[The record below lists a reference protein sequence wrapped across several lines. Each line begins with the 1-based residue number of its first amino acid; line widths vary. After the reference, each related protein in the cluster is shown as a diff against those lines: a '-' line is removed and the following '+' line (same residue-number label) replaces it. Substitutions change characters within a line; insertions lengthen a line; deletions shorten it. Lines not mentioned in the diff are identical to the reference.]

1 MLTGAKARC
10 RERPA
15 RLLFGAPCSWLSYGV
30 LNRRLDV
37 QPTENAFVFLIL
49 IKEMCMKLF
58 VSGLLALLLTAGS
71 ALAAGQPM
79 ELKTDEQKL
88 SYAMGLDLG
97 EYFKGLEEKFDLN
110 ALQQGISDSYSGG
123 KPLLSPEDAAAVQQT
138 FAKRQQEKQ
147 IQKTVGMVQKN
158 RKAAEEFLKANKAKE
173 GVVETKSGLQY
184 KVVKKGQGAKPT
196 PTDTVK
202 VQYKG
207 SLLDGNEFDSSY
219 KRNEPAVF
227 QVNQVIAGWQEALP
241 LIETGS
247 TVELYIPPD
256 LAYGDRGA
264 PPVIEPGSMLV
275 FQVELLE
282 IQAPAKEKEKEK
294 EKK

>member
-1 MLTGAKARC
+1 
-10 RERPA
+10 
-15 RLLFGAPCSWLSYGV
+15 
-30 LNRRLDV
+30 
-37 QPTENAFVFLIL
+37 
-49 IKEMCMKLF
+49 MKWY
-58 VSGLLALLLTAGS
+58 VPGLLAMLLAVGP
-71 ALAAGQPM
+71 AVAADQPT

-97 EYFKGLEEKFDLN
+97 EYFKDLGEKFDLN
-110 ALQQGISDSYSGG
+110 VLQQGINDGYNGN
-123 KPLLSPEDAAAVQQT
+123 KPLLTPEDAAAIQQT

-147 IQKTVGMVQKN
+147 VQKTVAMVQKN

-184 KVVKKGQGAKPT
+184 RVVKKGQGAKPV

-207 SLLDGNEFDSSY
+207 TLLDGKEFDSSY
-219 KRNEPAVF
+219 KRNEPATF

-241 LIETGS
+241 LMETGS
-247 TVELYIPPD
+247 TFELYIPPD

-264 PPVIEPGSMLV
+264 PPVIEPGSMLT

-282 IQAPAKEKEKEK
+282 IQQPPKEKEK
-294 EKK
+294 EKKE

>member
-1 MLTGAKARC
+1 
-10 RERPA
+10 
-15 RLLFGAPCSWLSYGV
+15 
-30 LNRRLDV
+30 
-37 QPTENAFVFLIL
+37 
-49 IKEMCMKLF
+49 
-58 VSGLLALLLTAGS
+58 
-71 ALAAGQPM
+71 
-79 ELKTDEQKL
+79 
-88 SYAMGLDLG
+88 MGLDLG
-97 EYFKGLEEKFDLN
+97 EYFKGMEEKFDLN
-110 ALQQGISDSYSGG
+110 VLQQGINDGYKGN
-123 KPLLSPEDAAAVQQT
+123 KPLLTAEEAAAIQQT

-147 IQKTVGMVQKN
+147 IQKTVTMVQKN

-184 KVVKKGQGAKPT
+184 KVVKKGQGAKPV

-207 SLLDGNEFDSSY
+207 TLLDGKEFDSSY
-219 KRNEPAVF
+219 KRNEPAEF

-241 LIETGS
+241 LMEAGS
-247 TVELYIPPD
+247 TYELYIPPD

-282 IQAPAKEKEKEK
+282 IQPPAKEKEKEK

>member
-1 MLTGAKARC
+1 
-10 RERPA
+10 
-15 RLLFGAPCSWLSYGV
+15 
-30 LNRRLDV
+30 
-37 QPTENAFVFLIL
+37 
-49 IKEMCMKLF
+49 MKLY
-58 VSGLLALLLTAGS
+58 VSGLLALLLTTGPAF
-71 ALAAGQPM
+71 AAEPPA

-88 SYAMGLDLG
+88 SYAMGVDLG
-97 EYFKGLEEKFDLN
+97 EYFKGMEEKFDLN
-110 ALQQGISDSYSGG
+110 VLQQGINDGYKGNKS
-123 KPLLSPEDAAAVQQT
+123 LLSADEAAAIQQT

-147 IQKTVGMVQKN
+147 IQKTVTMVQKN
-158 RKAAEEFLKANKAKE
+158 RKASEEFLKANKAKE

-184 KVVKKGQGAKPT
+184 KVVKKGQGAKPV

-207 SLLDGNEFDSSY
+207 TLLDGKEFDSSY
-219 KRNEPAVF
+219 KRNEPAEF

-241 LIETGS
+241 LMEAGS
-247 TVELYIPPD
+247 TYELYIPPD

-282 IQAPAKEKEKEK
+282 VQPPAKEKEKEK
-294 EKK
+294 DKK

>member
-1 MLTGAKARC
+1 
-10 RERPA
+10 
-15 RLLFGAPCSWLSYGV
+15 
-30 LNRRLDV
+30 
-37 QPTENAFVFLIL
+37 
-49 IKEMCMKLF
+49 MKLY
-58 VSGLLALLLTAGS
+58 VSCLLALLFTAGT
-71 ALAAGQPM
+71 AIAADQPT

-110 ALQQGISDSYSGG
+110 VLQAGINDGYNGN
-123 KPLLSPEDAAAVQQT
+123 KPLLTPEDAAAIQQT

-147 IQKTVGMVQKN
+147 MQKTVAMVQKN

-207 SLLDGNEFDSSY
+207 TLLDGKEFDSSY

-227 QVNQVIAGWQEALP
+227 QVNQVIAGWQEAMP
-241 LIETGS
+241 LMETGS
-247 TVELYIPPD
+247 TLELYIPPD

-282 IQAPAKEKEKEK
+282 IQPPVKEKEKEK
-294 EKK
+294 EKKE

>member
-1 MLTGAKARC
+1 
-10 RERPA
+10 
-15 RLLFGAPCSWLSYGV
+15 
-30 LNRRLDV
+30 
-37 QPTENAFVFLIL
+37 
-49 IKEMCMKLF
+49 MKLY

-71 ALAAGQPM
+71 AIAADQPV

-110 ALQQGISDSYSGG
+110 VLQAGINDGYNGN
-123 KPLLSPEDAAAVQQT
+123 KPLLTPEDAAGIQQT

-147 IQKTVGMVQKN
+147 MQKTVVMVQKN

-207 SLLDGNEFDSSY
+207 TLLDGKEFDSSY

-241 LIETGS
+241 LMEVGATY
-247 TVELYIPPD
+247 ELFIPPD

-264 PPVIEPGSMLV
+264 PPVIEPGSMLI

-282 IQAPAKEKEKEK
+282 IQAPAKDKEK
-294 EKK
+294 EKKE

>member
-1 MLTGAKARC
+1 
-10 RERPA
+10 
-15 RLLFGAPCSWLSYGV
+15 
-30 LNRRLDV
+30 
-37 QPTENAFVFLIL
+37 
-49 IKEMCMKLF
+49 MKLLM
-58 VSGLLALLLTAGS
+58 SGLLSLVVTVGTAC
-71 ALAAGQPM
+71 AADQPM

-88 SYAMGLDLG
+88 SYAMGIDLG
-97 EYFKGLEEKFDLN
+97 EYFKGLEEPFDLTV
-110 ALQQGISDSYSGG
+110 LQQGILDGYSGN
-123 KPLLSPEDAAAVQQT
+123 KPLLSPADAAAIQQA

-147 IQKTVGMVQKN
+147 VKKAVAMVQKN

-184 KVVKKGQGAKPT
+184 KVIKKGEGKLPV

-207 SLLDGNEFDSSY
+207 TLIDGKEFDNSY

-227 QVNQVIAGWQEALP
+227 QINKVIMGWQEAMP
-241 LIETGS
+241 LMPVGS
-247 TVELYIPPD
+247 TFELFIPPD

-275 FQVELLE
+275 FSVELLAIE
-282 IQAPAKEKEKEK
+282 NPPAEKAEENPKVEK
-294 EKK
+294 

>member
-1 MLTGAKARC
+1 
-10 RERPA
+10 
-15 RLLFGAPCSWLSYGV
+15 
-30 LNRRLDV
+30 
-37 QPTENAFVFLIL
+37 
-49 IKEMCMKLF
+49 MKGF
-58 VSGLLALLLTAGS
+58 VSCLLAMALTAGT
-71 ALAAGQPM
+71 AFAADQPA

-110 ALQQGISDSYSGG
+110 VMQQGIKAGFSGE
-123 KPLLSPEDAAAVQQT
+123 KPLMTAAEAAAIQQA

-147 IQKTVGMVQKN
+147 IQKTVAMVQKN
-158 RKAAEEFLKANKAKE
+158 RKAAEEFLKTNKTKE

-184 KVVKKGQGAKPT
+184 KVIKKGQGAKPV

-207 SLLDGNEFDSSY
+207 SLLDGKEFDSSY

-227 QVNQVIAGWQEALP
+227 QVNQIIAGWQEALP
-241 LIETGS
+241 LMEVGS
-247 TVELYIPPD
+247 TYELYVPPD

-275 FQVELLE
+275 FQVELVE
-282 IQAPAKEKEKEK
+282 IQPPAKEGEKAKDEAK
-294 EKK
+294 DTEKKN

>member
-1 MLTGAKARC
+1 
-10 RERPA
+10 
-15 RLLFGAPCSWLSYGV
+15 
-30 LNRRLDV
+30 
-37 QPTENAFVFLIL
+37 
-49 IKEMCMKLF
+49 MKLF
-58 VSGLLALLLTAGS
+58 MSCLLALF
-71 ALAAGQPM
+71 LAVGPVYAADQPQ

-97 EYFKGLEEKFDLN
+97 EYFKSLEDKFDLN
-110 ALQQGISDSYSGG
+110 VLQQGINDGYNGN
-123 KPLLSPEDAAAVQQT
+123 KPILSADDAAAIQQA

-147 IQKTVGMVQKN
+147 IQKTVAMVQKN

-184 KVVKKGQGAKPT
+184 KIVKKGKGAKPT

-202 VQYKG
+202 VHYKG
-207 SLLDGNEFDSSY
+207 TLLDGKEFDSSY

-241 LIETGS
+241 LMETGA
-247 TVELYIPPD
+247 TFELYIPPD

-264 PPVIEPGSMLV
+264 PPVIEPGSMLI

-282 IQAPAKEKEKEK
+282 IQQQAKEKAK
-294 EKK
+294 EKKE

>member
-1 MLTGAKARC
+1 
-10 RERPA
+10 
-15 RLLFGAPCSWLSYGV
+15 
-30 LNRRLDV
+30 
-37 QPTENAFVFLIL
+37 
-49 IKEMCMKLF
+49 MKLY
-58 VSGLLALLLTAGS
+58 VSGLLALLLTAGPVF
-71 ALAAGQPM
+71 AADQPM
-79 ELKTDEQKL
+79 ELKSDEQKL

-110 ALQQGISDSYSGG
+110 VLQQGINDGYNGN
-123 KPLLSPEDAAAVQQT
+123 KPLLTAEEAAAIQQT

-147 IQKTVGMVQKN
+147 IQKTVAMVQKN

-184 KVVKKGQGAKPT
+184 KIVKKGQGAKPT

-207 SLLDGNEFDSSY
+207 TLLDGKEFDSSY

-241 LIETGS
+241 LLETG
-247 TVELYIPPD
+247 TTAELYIPPD

-282 IQAPAKEKEKEK
+282 VQPPAKDNKEKEKESGKK
-294 EKK
+294 E

>member
-1 MLTGAKARC
+1 
-10 RERPA
+10 
-15 RLLFGAPCSWLSYGV
+15 
-30 LNRRLDV
+30 
-37 QPTENAFVFLIL
+37 
-49 IKEMCMKLF
+49 MKLY
-58 VSGLLALLLTAGS
+58 VSGLLALLLFVGPAV
-71 ALAAGQPM
+71 AADQPM
-79 ELKTDEQKL
+79 ELKSDEQKL

-97 EYFKGLEEKFDLN
+97 DYFKGLEENFDLN
-110 ALQQGISDSYSGG
+110 VLQQGINDGYNGN
-123 KPLLSPEDAAAVQQT
+123 KPLLSPEDAAAVQQA

-147 IQKTVGMVQKN
+147 IQKTVTMVQKN

-196 PTDTVK
+196 PADTVK
-202 VQYKG
+202 VHYKG
-207 SLLDGNEFDSSY
+207 TLIDGKEFDSSY

-227 QVNQVIAGWQEALP
+227 QVNQVIAGWQEAMP
-241 LIETGS
+241 LMETGA
-247 TVELYIPPD
+247 TYELYLPPD

-294 EKK
+294 DKGKKE

>member
-1 MLTGAKARC
+1 
-10 RERPA
+10 
-15 RLLFGAPCSWLSYGV
+15 
-30 LNRRLDV
+30 
-37 QPTENAFVFLIL
+37 
-49 IKEMCMKLF
+49 MKLY
-58 VSGLLALLLTAGS
+58 VSGLLALLLFVGPAV
-71 ALAAGQPM
+71 AADQPM
-79 ELKTDEQKL
+79 ELKSDEQKL

-110 ALQQGISDSYSGG
+110 VLQQGINDGYNGN
-123 KPLLSPEDAAAVQQT
+123 KPLLSPDDAAAVQQS

-147 IQKTVGMVQKN
+147 IQKTVAMVQKN

-184 KVVKKGQGAKPT
+184 KVIKKGQGAKPT
-196 PTDTVK
+196 AADTVK
-202 VQYKG
+202 VHYKG
-207 SLLDGNEFDSSY
+207 TLIDGKEFDSSY

-227 QVNQVIAGWQEALP
+227 QVNQVIAGWQEAMP
-241 LIETGS
+241 LMETGA
-247 TVELYIPPD
+247 TYELYLPPD

-282 IQAPAKEKEKEK
+282 VQPAAKEKEKEK
-294 EKK
+294 EKGKKE

>member
-1 MLTGAKARC
+1 
-10 RERPA
+10 
-15 RLLFGAPCSWLSYGV
+15 
-30 LNRRLDV
+30 
-37 QPTENAFVFLIL
+37 
-49 IKEMCMKLF
+49 MKLY
-58 VSGLLALLLTAGS
+58 VSGLLALLLTVGPAR
-71 ALAAGQPM
+71 AADQPM

-110 ALQQGISDSYSGG
+110 VLQAGINDGYNGN
-123 KPLLSPEDAAAVQQT
+123 KPLLTAEDAAAIQQA

-147 IQKTVGMVQKN
+147 VQKTVAMVQKN
-158 RKAAEEFLKANKAKE
+158 RKAAEEFLKANKDKE

-207 SLLDGNEFDSSY
+207 TLLDGKEFDSSY

-241 LIETGS
+241 LMETGS
-247 TVELYIPPD
+247 TAELYIPPD

-282 IQAPAKEKEKEK
+282 VQSPAKEKEKEK
-294 EKK
+294 GKKE

>member
-1 MLTGAKARC
+1 
-10 RERPA
+10 
-15 RLLFGAPCSWLSYGV
+15 
-30 LNRRLDV
+30 
-37 QPTENAFVFLIL
+37 
-49 IKEMCMKLF
+49 MKWSM
-58 VSGLLALLLTAGS
+58 SGLLVLLLTVGPAV
-71 ALAAGQPM
+71 AADQPV

-110 ALQQGISDSYSGG
+110 ILQQGIVDGYNGN
-123 KPLLSPEDAAAVQQT
+123 KPLMTAEDAAAIQQN

-147 IQKTVGMVQKN
+147 VQKTVAMVQKN
-158 RKAAEEFLKANKAKE
+158 RKAAEDFLKANKAKE

-184 KVVKKGQGAKPT
+184 KVIKKGQGAKPS
-196 PTDTVK
+196 PEDTVK
-202 VQYKG
+202 VHYKG
-207 SLLDGNEFDSSY
+207 TLLDGKEFDSSY

-241 LIETGS
+241 LMETGA
-247 TVELYIPPD
+247 TVELFIPPD

-264 PPVIEPGSMLV
+264 PPVIEPGSMLM

-282 IQAPAKEKEKEK
+282 VQAPPKEQEKGKGKKE
-294 EKK
+294 

>member
-1 MLTGAKARC
+1 
-10 RERPA
+10 
-15 RLLFGAPCSWLSYGV
+15 
-30 LNRRLDV
+30 
-37 QPTENAFVFLIL
+37 
-49 IKEMCMKLF
+49 MKGF
-58 VSGLLALLLTAGS
+58 VSCLLAMALTAGT
-71 ALAAGQPM
+71 AFAADQPA

-110 ALQQGISDSYSGG
+110 VMQQGIKAGFSGE
-123 KPLLSPEDAAAVQQT
+123 KPLMTAAEAATIQQA

-147 IQKTVGMVQKN
+147 IQKTVAMVQKN
-158 RKAAEEFLKANKAKE
+158 RKASEEFLKTNKTKE

-184 KVVKKGQGAKPT
+184 KVIKKGQGAKPV

-207 SLLDGNEFDSSY
+207 SLLDGKEFDSSY

-227 QVNQVIAGWQEALP
+227 QVNQIIAGWQEALP
-241 LIETGS
+241 LMEVGS
-247 TVELYIPPD
+247 TYELYVPPD

-275 FQVELLE
+275 FQVELVE
-282 IQAPAKEKEKEK
+282 IQPPAKEGEKAKDEVK
-294 EKK
+294 DTEKKN

>member
-1 MLTGAKARC
+1 
-10 RERPA
+10 
-15 RLLFGAPCSWLSYGV
+15 
-30 LNRRLDV
+30 
-37 QPTENAFVFLIL
+37 
-49 IKEMCMKLF
+49 MKLLM
-58 VSGLLALLLTAGS
+58 SGLLSLLVTAGT
-71 ALAAGQPM
+71 ACAADQPM
-79 ELKTDEQKL
+79 ELQNDEQKL

-110 ALQQGISDSYSGG
+110 VLQQGIVDGYNGN
-123 KPLLSPEDAAAVQQT
+123 KPLLSPADAAAIQQT
-138 FAKRQQEKQ
+138 FAKGQQEKQ
-147 IQKTVGMVQKN
+147 VKKAVEMVQKN
-158 RKAAEEFLKANKAKE
+158 RKAADEFLKGNKTKE

-184 KVVKKGQGAKPT
+184 KVIKKGQGAKPV

-207 SLLDGNEFDSSY
+207 TLIDGKEFDSSY

-241 LIETGS
+241 LMEVGS
-247 TVELYIPPD
+247 TVELFIPPE

-264 PPVIEPGSMLV
+264 PPVIEPGSMLI

-282 IQAPAKEKEKEK
+282 IQAPEKEKAEEGKK
-294 EKK
+294 E

>member
-1 MLTGAKARC
+1 MKWVM
-10 RERPA
+10 
-15 RLLFGAPCSWLSYGV
+15 PC
-30 LNRRLDV
+30 
-37 QPTENAFVFLIL
+37 
-49 IKEMCMKLF
+49 
-58 VSGLLALLLTAGS
+58 LLAMALTAGN
-71 ALAAGQPM
+71 ACAADQPA

-97 EYFKGLEEKFDLN
+97 EYFKGLDEKFDLDI
-110 ALQQGISDSYSGG
+110 LQRGIKDGLGG
-123 KPLLSPEDAAAVQQT
+123 AKPLLTAEEASSIQQA

-147 IQKTVGMVQKN
+147 IQKTVAMVQKN

-173 GVVETKSGLQY
+173 GVTETKSGLQY
-184 KVVKKGQGAKPT
+184 KLIKKGTGAKPV

-207 SLLDGNEFDSSY
+207 TLIDGKEFDSSY

-241 LIETGS
+241 LMEVGS
-247 TVELYIPPD
+247 TYELYIPPD

-282 IQAPAKEKEKEK
+282 IQPPAAKEEQKAAVKEEAKAK
-294 EKK
+294 PAEKKE

>member
-1 MLTGAKARC
+1 
-10 RERPA
+10 
-15 RLLFGAPCSWLSYGV
+15 
-30 LNRRLDV
+30 
-37 QPTENAFVFLIL
+37 
-49 IKEMCMKLF
+49 MKLY
-58 VSGLLALLLTAGS
+58 VSGLLALLLTTGPAF
-71 ALAAGQPM
+71 AAEPPA

-88 SYAMGLDLG
+88 SYAMGVDLG
-97 EYFKGLEEKFDLN
+97 EYFKGMEEKFDLN
-110 ALQQGISDSYSGG
+110 VLQQGINDGYKGNKS
-123 KPLLSPEDAAAVQQT
+123 LLSADEAAAIQQT

-147 IQKTVGMVQKN
+147 IQKTVTMVQKN
-158 RKAAEEFLKANKAKE
+158 RKASEEFLKANKAKE

-184 KVVKKGQGAKPT
+184 KVVKKGQGAKPV

-207 SLLDGNEFDSSY
+207 TLLDGKEFDSSY
-219 KRNEPAVF
+219 KRNEPAEF

-241 LIETGS
+241 LMEAGS
-247 TVELYIPPD
+247 TYELYIPPD

-282 IQAPAKEKEKEK
+282 VQPPAKEKEKEK

>member
-1 MLTGAKARC
+1 
-10 RERPA
+10 
-15 RLLFGAPCSWLSYGV
+15 
-30 LNRRLDV
+30 
-37 QPTENAFVFLIL
+37 
-49 IKEMCMKLF
+49 MKWY
-58 VSGLLALLLTAGS
+58 VSCLLAMALTAGT
-71 ALAAGQPM
+71 AFATDQPA

-97 EYFKGLEEKFDLN
+97 EYFKGLDEKFDLN
-110 ALQQGISDSYSGG
+110 VLQQGIKDGFGG
-123 KPLLSPEDAAAVQQT
+123 SKPLLTAAEAASIQQA

-147 IQKTVGMVQKN
+147 IQKTVAMVQKN

-184 KVVKKGQGAKPT
+184 KVVKKGEGAKPV

-207 SLLDGNEFDSSY
+207 SLIDGKEFDSSY

-241 LIETGS
+241 LMEVGATY
-247 TVELYIPPD
+247 ELYIPPD

-275 FQVELLE
+275 FQVELME
-282 IQAPAKEKEKEK
+282 IQPPAKEDPKGAKEEVKPAQEEPKVEKEK
-294 EKK
+294 EKKE

>member
-1 MLTGAKARC
+1 MK
-10 RERPA
+10 
-15 RLLFGAPCSWLSYGV
+15 LLMSGLLSLFVTVGTACAA
-30 LNRRLDV
+30 D
-37 QPTENAFVFLIL
+37 QPTE
-49 IKEMCMKLF
+49 
-58 VSGLLALLLTAGS
+58 
-71 ALAAGQPM
+71 
-79 ELKTDEQKL
+79 LKNDEQKL

-110 ALQQGISDSYSGG
+110 VLQQGIVDGYTGN
-123 KPLLSPEDAAAVQQT
+123 KPLLSPADAAAIQQA

-147 IQKTVGMVQKN
+147 VKKAVSMIQKN

-184 KVVKKGQGAKPT
+184 KVIKKGQGAKPL

-207 SLLDGNEFDSSY
+207 TLIDGKEFDSSY

-241 LIETGS
+241 LMEVGS
-247 TVELYIPPD
+247 TVELFIPPD

-264 PPVIEPGSMLV
+264 PPVIEPGSMLN

-282 IQAPAKEKEKEK
+282 IQPPAKEKAENAKKE
-294 EKK
+294 

>member
-1 MLTGAKARC
+1 
-10 RERPA
+10 
-15 RLLFGAPCSWLSYGV
+15 
-30 LNRRLDV
+30 
-37 QPTENAFVFLIL
+37 
-49 IKEMCMKLF
+49 MKWF
-58 VSGLLALLLTAGS
+58 MPSLLAVALTAGN
-71 ALAAGQPM
+71 AFAADQPA

-97 EYFKGLEEKFDLN
+97 EYFKGLDEKFDLDV
-110 ALQQGISDSYSGG
+110 LQQGIKDGLGG
-123 KPLLSPEDAAAVQQT
+123 NKPLLTAEEAAAIQQA

-147 IQKTVGMVQKN
+147 IQKTVAMVQKN

-184 KVVKKGQGAKPT
+184 KLIKKGTGAKPV

-207 SLLDGNEFDSSY
+207 TLLDGKEFDSSY

-241 LIETGS
+241 LMEVGS
-247 TVELYIPPD
+247 TYELYIPTD

-282 IQAPAKEKEKEK
+282 IQAPAAKEEAKTGAKEGQKPK
-294 EKK
+294 AGEKKE

>member
-1 MLTGAKARC
+1 
-10 RERPA
+10 
-15 RLLFGAPCSWLSYGV
+15 
-30 LNRRLDV
+30 
-37 QPTENAFVFLIL
+37 
-49 IKEMCMKLF
+49 MKLYL
-58 VSGLLALLLTAGS
+58 SCLLVLLLTAGS
-71 ALAAGQPM
+71 VVAADQPA

-97 EYFKGLEEKFDLN
+97 EYFKSLEDKFDLGV
-110 ALQQGISDSYSGG
+110 LQQGINDGYNGN
-123 KPLLSPEDAAAVQQT
+123 KPLLTVEEAAAIQQA

-147 IQKTVGMVQKN
+147 MQKTVAMVQKN

-184 KVVKKGQGAKPT
+184 KVVKSAKGAKPA

-207 SLLDGNEFDSSY
+207 TLADGKEFDSSY

-241 LIETGS
+241 LMEVGS
-247 TVELYIPPD
+247 TYELYIPPD

-264 PPVIEPGSMLV
+264 PPVIEPGSMLI
-275 FQVELLE
+275 FQVELME
-282 IQAPAKEKEKEK
+282 IQQPQPAQQPPKDKGK
-294 EKK
+294 EKKE